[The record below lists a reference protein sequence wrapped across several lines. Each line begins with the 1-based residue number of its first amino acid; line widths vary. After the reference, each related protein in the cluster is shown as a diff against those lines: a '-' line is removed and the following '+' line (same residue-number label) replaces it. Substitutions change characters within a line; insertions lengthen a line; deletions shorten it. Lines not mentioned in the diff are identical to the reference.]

1 MPPRFMIFPAR
12 IKNGSASRA
21 KLSSAVIIFCAVTNI
36 ALSNGSDNSTVAIV
50 ARPMETNT
58 GTLKNISRK
67 KTPKRT
73 RILNSSTDMAHSS
86 ARNASTI
93 ATSAKNTSSAPA
105 SGTTK

>member
-36 ALSNGSDNSTVAIV
+36 ALSNGSDSNTVAIV
-50 ARPMETNT
+50 ARPIEIDT

-67 KTPKRT
+67 KTPNRT
-73 RILNSSTDMAHSS
+73 TILNNSTDMAQPSRFNSS
-86 ARNASTI
+86 TT
-93 ATSAKNTSSAPA
+93 ATSEKNTSSTPA